1 MAPENVLPKTA
12 LTAQNLN
19 TGPNA
24 MIAQSM
30 ISPAMSNPSMNNP
43 GLASAA
49 NDNDPETQVA
59 NHQDEKRQLAE
70 ALKLF
75 AEHGMMAGKK
85 AQDMALEA
93 STLGKT
99 SEYEHWHTICHKLD
113 RKLAADL
120 TNRHIDRSAG

>member
-1 MAPENVLPKTA
+1 MASKDA
-12 LTAQNLN
+12 LIAQN
-19 TGPNA
+19 PNLGIDA
-24 MIAQSM
+24 MISPAM
-30 ISPAMSNPSMNNP
+30 ISPAMSNPV
-43 GLASAA
+43 LASAA

-75 AEHGMMAGKK
+75 AEHGMMAGKQ
-85 AQDMALEA
+85 AQAKALEA

-99 SEYEHWHTICHKLD
+99 SEYEHWHAICHKLD

>member
-1 MAPENVLPKTA
+1 MASKDA
-12 LTAQNLN
+12 LIAQN
-19 TGPNA
+19 PNLGIDA
-24 MIAQSM
+24 MVAQSM
-30 ISPAMSNPSMNNP
+30 ISPAMSNPV
-43 GLASAA
+43 LASTA

-59 NHQDEKRQLAE
+59 NHQAEKQQLAE

-75 AEHGMMAGKK
+75 AQHGMMAGKK